1 MAEVNMATIEAG
13 LGTPG
18 YGYSEAASASGYF
31 DPETIGSGAEFSF
44 DNIDWTGVVNTA
56 GALAKALGQGIGAVT
71 QGIGAVSPFTGLLMA
86 DAAAARQQASAYYTQ
101 GLYSVQAADTL
112 RLAQLRTDQDRKYAA
127 IQAGRKMLQ
136 ADQTARNYQIAGNTM
151 LRAMERTNATVRARA
166 AASGVA
172 YNQGSALGVQL
183 ANVEA
188 TYRDVGL
195 SDLNAL
201 TARLLG
207 FEDASAM
214 LLAAEQQ
221 TELTMTAAEAQARQM
236 ELAGEF
242 AVQSG
247 GLMASATLQTGLMDF
262 AKTYKNPFA

>member
-1 MAEVNMATIEAG
+1 MAEINMAAIEAG

-18 YGYSEAASASGYF
+18 YGFNESAYTSGYF
-31 DPETIGSGAEFSF
+31 DTDTIGSGAGLSF
-44 DNIDWTGVVNTA
+44 DSIDWTGAVKTIGEVA
-56 GALAKALGQGIGAVT
+56 GVIGQGLTAVS
-71 QGIGAVSPFTGLLMA
+71 QGINAASPYTGLLLA

-101 GLYSVQAADTL
+101 GLYAVQAADTL

-127 IQAGRKMLQ
+127 IQAGRKLLQ

-172 YNQGSALGVQL
+172 YTEGSALGVQL

-188 TYRDVGL
+188 TYRDVGI

-207 FEDASAM
+207 YEDASAM

-221 TELTMTAAEAQARQM
+221 AELTMTAAEAQAKQM
-236 ELAGEF
+236 ELAGDF

-247 GLMASATLQTGLMDF
+247 GLLASATLQTGLMDF